1 MDILTDVTYPTGT
14 PQDADLL
21 QYDGISGQWEPVT
34 SKDINVY
41 LNFESATSFDYVVPY
56 DLTFDS
62 FATSVPMSTTFLLGT
77 FPYSFGTPLNQYDI
91 LTVSTDTPGLIT
103 LTGTKA

>member
-1 MDILTDVTYPTGT
+1 
-14 PQDADLL
+14 
-21 QYDGISGQWEPVT
+21 
-34 SKDINVY
+34 
-41 LNFESATSFDYVVPY
+41 VPY

>member
-1 MDILTDVTYPTGT
+1 
-14 PQDADLL
+14 
-21 QYDGISGQWEPVT
+21 
-34 SKDINVY
+34 
-41 LNFESATSFDYVVPY
+41 
-56 DLTFDS
+56 
-62 FATSVPMSTTFLLGT
+62 LGT